1 MITSE
6 IPMRQQTVSFSCAQF
21 FEVIFCCLI
30 SITFRLLFLENPMRL
45 QIFVQFWAIFGFPPN
60 NEFTEKYNF
69 KILSRIVLLKVYHCL
84 SIPPQASQISLEI
97 RGSMGVLF
105 YYYHDFNIII
115 IIVNIFMK
123 SFILRRCLGIEFG
136 LWLPFRRI
144 FGLGL
149 AEVRRLGRKSGLKSD
164 EIYPILAPTLFVT
177 TPRAIYDSRGFSGLF
192 LRFPLNWWASSVG

>member
-1 MITSE
+1 M
-6 IPMRQQTVSFSCAQF
+6 
-21 FEVIFCCLI
+21 
-30 SITFRLLFLENPMRL
+30 
-45 QIFVQFWAIFGFPPN
+45 
-60 NEFTEKYNF
+60 
-69 KILSRIVLLKVYHCL
+69 
-84 SIPPQASQISLEI
+84 
-97 RGSMGVLF
+97 LF

-192 LRFPLNWWASSVG
+192 LRFPSTGGPAVLVRLCVPALGGQAILWRRLPRPRSLTRGVFFLFCSNALL